1 MSPPHA
7 PWVKTVWLAAALV
20 LVFAATYLVLD
31 RTEHRPGWLTVE
43 MPSYAVA
50 GRPLE
55 VRVTLRGPLGP
66 TMIDCDLQR
75 ANAEKKGWGF
85 LASGGPPRPV
95 AGARSHAYVFD
106 VPEREDTAFAFVLVF
121 LSPSGRWPDGTRAA
135 TSAYIPVLG
144 PGQAGATGPLRRA
157 RLYRYP
163 IAAEAAAREASP
175 AVARTRGRTSAWVHP
190 AIAAL
195 LLAASVLGAFR
206 SRRRAGGRP
215 EGDDRTV
222 WLVLAAVMA
231 LCAALEL
238 SGLAGQVADW
248 GRRLAEQAGI
258 YESRKPFQKAA
269 MAAVAAASLGLF
281 VLFLRAVRRPGPHRA
296 LWGAAIGL
304 AAYLALS
311 FVGALSFHAVDAAR
325 GLVWHGWSAVD
336 AARGAGALAAL
347 LAAGLP
353 SGKDRASGTI

>member
-1 MSPPHA
+1 MTA
-7 PWVKTVWLAAALV
+7 WLAAALV
-20 LVFAATYLVLD
+20 LVFTATYLVLD

-50 GRPLE
+50 GRTLEVEVTLKGPLE
-55 VRVTLRGPLGP
+55 S

-75 ANAEKKGWGF
+75 ANGEKKGWGF

-95 AGARSHAYVFD
+95 AGVRSHAYVFD
-106 VPEREDTAFAFVLVF
+106 VPVREDTAFAFVLVF

-135 TSAYIPVLG
+135 TSAYIPVRG
-144 PGQAGATGPLRRA
+144 PGPAGPAGPLRRA

-163 IAAEAAAREASP
+163 TAAEAAAREAGP
-175 AVARTRGRTSAWVHP
+175 AAVRPRGTMSAWVHP

-195 LLAASVLGAFR
+195 LLAAAVLSVTR
-206 SRRRAGGRP
+206 SRRRAGP
-215 EGDDRTV
+215 KAEGDDRTV
-222 WLVLAAVMA
+222 WLILAAAMA

-238 SGLAGQVADW
+238 SGLAGHVADW
-248 GRRLAEQAGI
+248 GRRWAAQAGL
-258 YESRKPFQKAA
+258 YESRQPFQKAV
-269 MAAVAAASLGLF
+269 MAAVASASLGLF

-311 FVGALSFHAVDAAR
+311 FVSALSFHAVDVVR
-325 GLVWHGWSAVD
+325 GLVWRGWSAVD

-347 LAAGLP
+347 LAAGLSAK
-353 SGKDRASGTI
+353 SGRRPGPT

>member
-1 MSPPHA
+1 MRPPNA
-7 PWVKTVWLAAALV
+7 PGVNKVGLAAALV

-55 VRVTLRGPLGP
+55 VRVSLKGPMGT

-75 ANAEKKGWGF
+75 ADAEKRDWGF
-85 LASGGPPRPV
+85 LASGGPPRSV
-95 AGARSHAYVFD
+95 AGARSHDYIFD
-106 VPEREDTAFAFVLVF
+106 VPERENTAFAFVLVF

-135 TSAYIPVLG
+135 TSAYIPVRG
-144 PGQAGATGPLRRA
+144 PGRTGTAGPLRRA

-163 IAAEAAAREASP
+163 TAAETAAREAKP
-175 AVARTRGRTSAWVHP
+175 EARKPRGELSAWVHP

-195 LLAASVLGAFR
+195 LLAASVLSLSR
-206 SRRRAGGRP
+206 SRRETG
-215 EGDDRTV
+215 DRTV

-238 SGLAGQVADW
+238 TGLAGHVADW
-248 GRRLAEQAGI
+248 GRRWAAQAGL
-258 YESRKPFQKAA
+258 YESRQPFQKAA
-269 MAAVAAASLGLF
+269 MAAVSAASLGLF
-281 VLFLRAVRRPGPHRA
+281 VLFLRAVRRPGPRRA
-296 LWGAAIGL
+296 RWGAAIGL

-311 FVGALSFHAVDAAR
+311 FVGALSFHAVDVVR

-347 LAAGLP
+347 LAAGLSAR
-353 SGKDRASGTI
+353 SGRRPGPI

>member
-1 MSPPHA
+1 MSPPNA
-7 PWVKTVWLAAALV
+7 SRAKTAALAAALV

-55 VRVTLRGPLGP
+55 VRVGLKGPLGP

-75 ANAEKKGWGF
+75 ANAEKRDWGF

-106 VPEREDTAFAFVLVF
+106 VPERADTAFAFVLVF
-121 LSPSGRWPDGTRAA
+121 LSPSGRWPEGTRAA
-135 TSAYIPVLG
+135 TSAYIPVRG
-144 PGQAGATGPLRRA
+144 PGPEGPAGPLRRA

-163 IAAEAAAREASP
+163 TAAETAVREARP
-175 AVARTRGRTSAWVHP
+175 AAGRPRGTPSAWVHP

-195 LLAASVLGAFR
+195 LLAGSVLGLRR
-206 SRRRAGGRP
+206 SRRESG
-215 EGDDRTV
+215 DRTV

-238 SGLAGQVADW
+238 SGLAGHIADW
-248 GRRLAEQAGI
+248 GRRWAAQAGL
-258 YESRKPFQKAA
+258 YESRQPFQKAA

-281 VLFLRAVRRPGPHRA
+281 VLFLRAVRRPGPRRA
-296 LWGAAIGL
+296 RWGAAVGL

-311 FVGALSFHAVDAAR
+311 FVSALSFHAVDVVR

-336 AARGAGALAAL
+336 AARGAGAFAAL

-353 SGKDRASGTI
+353 ARSGRRPGPI